1 MLFWPVGDLMRLPV
15 VILFFLASMAFSQQQ
30 DGGTNLPPAKF
41 PSQVSSVDG
50 KIVDVAQLAKKNK
63 LVIVTLK
70 ATWCEVC
77 QEQLYRIKKKLY
89 ESKACGLTYLV
100 LAPGPKEE
108 LKTIQKATGFPFPF
122 IEDKDLRIAE
132 SLGLR
137 MSKEE
142 IFPSIF
148 VLNGDL
154 TIGWMQAGRGE
165 GAYGDPD
172 LFEALQCAEWI

>member
-1 MLFWPVGDLMRLPV
+1 MNFPFPVSADLLLLV
-15 VILFFLASMAFSQQQ
+15 SLAFSQQP
-30 DGGTNLPPAKF
+30 DSESKSASAKF
-41 PSQVSSVDG
+41 PSEVKSVNGDV
-50 KIVDVAQLAKKNK
+50 IDVAQLAKKNK

-77 QEQLYRIKKKLY
+77 QEQLYRIKKKLS

-108 LKTIQKATGFPFPF
+108 LKAIQKAIGFPFPF

-154 TIGWMQAGRGE
+154 TIGWMQEGRGE
-165 GAYGDPD
+165 GAYGDPA
-172 LFEALQCAEWI
+172 LFEALKCAEWI